1 MMFCSKAKES
11 EYNIQSLFH
20 ASLSYTLV
28 FLISTALVIFSKSF
42 SLSWVLLKPH
52 EFIVIVWRNISSRR
66 ATFIYSSHL
75 LVTFDAFCLEVWGKH
90 SDS

>member
-20 ASLSYTLV
+20 ASLSYTKD
-28 FLISTALVIFSKSF
+28 FLIITALDIFSKSF
-42 SLSWVLLKPH
+42 SFTWVLLKPH
-52 EFIVIVWRNISSRR
+52 EFIVIVWRKLS
-66 ATFIYSSHL
+66 APAGLPLFIVL
-75 LVTFDAFCLEVWGKH
+75 TFDAFCWEAWGKH